1 MFSGFDISSL
11 WLCKAS
17 TILHCAQRFSYLL
30 TEPLMRSD
38 SLACRLIAPRY
49 SWQTYP
55 DLAVSRL
62 GSEVC
67 ENARFQRVLHFWR
80 PNWWM
85 SPGFD
90 NYNKEKQLTCWAMHE
105 DSWCFFI
112 SYLWLRLCKA
122 STILHCAQRFSNLLT
137 EPLMRS
143 DSLACR
149 LIVPRHSWQT
159 YPDLAVSRLGSEVCE
174 NARFQRVLHFWRP
187 NWWMSLGFDNYNREK
202 QLTCWAMH
210 EDSWCFLVSI
220 SALCGYA
227 KHLPSCTENKSSVI
241 YWQNRLWEVI
251 HWHADW

>member
-1 MFSGFDISSL
+1 MQDSKGFSISEGRIGGWVQDSIITTEKAVDLLGNAWRQLMFSGFDISSL

-67 ENARFQRVLHFWR
+67 ENARFQRVL
-80 PNWWM
+80 N
-85 SPGFD
+85 
-90 NYNKEKQLTCWAMHE
+90 
-105 DSWCFFI
+105 
-112 SYLWLRLCKA
+112 
-122 STILHCAQRFSNLLT
+122 
-137 EPLMRS
+137 
-143 DSLACR
+143 
-149 LIVPRHSWQT
+149 
-159 YPDLAVSRLGSEVCE
+159 
-174 NARFQRVLHFWRP
+174 FWRP